1 VDSYEGRAAVIT
13 GGANGIGFATAREFA
28 RRGARVMLG
37 DIDQSAL
44 DDAVAQLSADGVDAH
59 GVVCDVRKLDDVGHL
74 ADEAF
79 RVFGDVHVVF
89 NNAGIAYAG
98 PIVQTSHDDWRFVID
113 VDLWG
118 PIHGVEAFL
127 PRLIAQSTRAR
138 EERIDPRAREERIDH
153 SSHMVFTSSFAG
165 LIPNVGLGPY
175 CVAKYGV
182 VALAE
187 TLAREARPN
196 GIGVSVLCP
205 MIVETNLLANTERVR
220 SADYGP
226 PTASAAETVQQLA
239 SDPTDDSVLDAAD
252 VARLTADAILANRLY
267 VLPHRAARDSI
278 RRRFERIDRTF
289 DDQIAEG
296 WSH

>member
-1 VDSYEGRAAVIT
+1 VETFEGRATVIT
-13 GGANGIGFATAREFA
+13 GGANGIGLATAREFA
-28 RRGARVMLG
+28 RRGARVMLA
-37 DIDQSAL
+37 DIDRSAL
-44 DDAVAQLSADGVDAH
+44 DEAVANLRADGVDAH
-59 GVVCDVRKLDDVGHL
+59 GVACDVRKLDDVTRL

-79 RVFGDVHVVF
+79 RAFGDVHVVF

-98 PIVQTSHDDWRFVID
+98 PIVDTSHDDWRFVID

-127 PRLIAQSTRAR
+127 PRLIAQQA
-138 EERIDPRAREERIDH
+138 D
-153 SSHMVFTSSFAG
+153 SHMVFTSSFAG

-220 SADYGP
+220 SQEYGP
-226 PTASAAETVQQLA
+226 AHSEAETVEQLA
-239 SDPTDDSVLDAAD
+239 SAPDDDSVLNVED
-252 VARLTADAILANRLY
+252 VARLTADAIMANRLY

-289 DDQIAEG
+289 EDQAAEG
-296 WSH
+296 WAH

>member
-1 VDSYEGRAAVIT
+1 MDNYQGRCAVIT
-13 GGANGIGFATAREFA
+13 GGASGIGLATAREFA
-28 RRGARVMLG
+28 RRGARLMLA
-37 DIDQSAL
+37 DINETAL
-44 DDAVAQLSADGVDAH
+44 DDAVTSLRDDGVDVH
-59 GVVCDVRKLDDVGHL
+59 GVICDTRKLDDVVHL

-79 RVFGDVHVVF
+79 RVFGNVHVVF

-98 PIVQTSHDDWRFVID
+98 PIAQTSHDDWRFVID

-127 PRLIAQSTRAR
+127 PRLIAQQ
-138 EERIDPRAREERIDH
+138 ED
-153 SSHMVFTSSFAG
+153 SHIVFTSSFAG

-187 TLAREARPN
+187 TLSREGRAN

-205 MIVETNLLANTERVR
+205 MIVDTDLMANSGRVR
-220 SADYGP
+220 SSEYGP
-226 PTASAAETVQQLA
+226 ASSAEPPQDLPSAAT
-239 SDPTDDSVLDAAD
+239 DPEVRAED

-267 VLPHRAARDSI
+267 IIPHQAARPSI
-278 RRRFERIDRTF
+278 QRRFERIDRAF
-289 DDQIAEG
+289 EEQIAEG
-296 WSH
+296 WTH